1 MTGGKRRPNR
11 IVVVDDN
18 RFTRELAR
26 EALEGQARVECCESA
41 EAALEALAREPAD
54 LVVSDL
60 TMPGLSG
67 LELLERVR
75 REQPGTDFVL
85 FTGNASIESAIG
97 ALRMGAVDYLVKPV
111 QPEELALVVER
122 ILARR
127 ALLDENA
134 RLRDALHTA
143 EACRTL
149 VRCLDPGEIYAVALD
164 LLLHRMGRARGM
176 ALFRRTAIPMSDGM
190 AFRGF
195 SEEQARALR
204 NLLAERKPIEPES
217 LGELEVLSRGELIDA
232 LGEIGLSPGGL
243 LSIPVAGRDSEAGV
257 LWIFEDGRSFS
268 TDEIECAR
276 LIAAHADLALTNA
289 ERYHRAKER
298 AFIDDVTE
306 VYNVRFLRQA
316 IEHEIQRAERYGKQL
331 CVLFLDLDRFK
342 LVNDQHGHL
351 VGSQVLRRLSEV
363 LLQCIRQVDTLAR
376 YGGDEFTILLVD
388 TGIEEGLAVGERI
401 RRTVAA
407 TVFEGSRGA
416 PIRLTLSVGVAAYP
430 THGREHEAL
439 LDLADKAMY
448 RAKSLGRNCVCS
460 AAELGA

>member
-1 MTGGKRRPNR
+1 MTGGTRRPNR

-26 EALEGQARVECCESA
+26 EALEGQARVECCASG
-41 EAALEALAREPAD
+41 EAALESLAREPAD
-54 LVVSDL
+54 LVLSDL

-85 FTGNASIESAIG
+85 FTGDASIESAIS
-97 ALRMGAVDYLVKPV
+97 ALRMGAADYLVKPV
-111 QPEELALVVER
+111 QPEELALLVER
-122 ILARR
+122 LLARR
-127 ALLDENA
+127 ALVGENA
-134 RLRDALHTA
+134 RLRDALDTA

-164 LLLHRMGRARGM
+164 LLLHRMGRARGV

-195 SEEQARALR
+195 GEAQARDLR
-204 NLLAERKPIEPES
+204 DLLAERKPIEPDS
-217 LGELEVLSRGELIDA
+217 LGELEVISRGALVDA
-232 LGEIGLSPGGL
+232 LGEIGLPPGGL

-257 LWIFEDGRSFS
+257 LWIFEDSRPFQQEEVES
-268 TDEIECAR
+268 AR

-306 VYNVRFLRQA
+306 VYNARFLRQA

-331 CVLFLDLDRFK
+331 CVVFLDLDRFK

-351 VGSQVLRRLSEV
+351 VGSQVLRRLSQV
-363 LLQCIRQVDTLAR
+363 LQQCIRQVDTLAR

-388 TGIEEGLAVGERI
+388 TGIEEGLAVAERI

-407 TVFEGSRGA
+407 TLFEGSRDT

-448 RAKSLGRNCVCS
+448 RAKSLGRNCTCS
-460 AAELGA
+460 AGEL

>member
-1 MTGGKRRPNR
+1 MSGGTRRPSR

-18 RFTRELAR
+18 RFTRELAQD
-26 EALEGQARVECCESA
+26 ALAAQAQVECCATA
-41 EAALEALAREPAD
+41 EAALAALAREPAD
-54 LVVSDL
+54 LVISDL

-67 LELLERVR
+67 LDLLERVR
-75 REQPGTDFVL
+75 RERPGTDFVL
-85 FTGNASIESAIG
+85 LTANASVESAIA
-97 ALRMGAVDYLVKPV
+97 ALRMGAADYLVKPI

-127 ALLDENA
+127 GLLHENA

-164 LLLHRMGRARGM
+164 LLLHRLARTRGM

-195 SEEQARALR
+195 DEQRARDLR
-204 NLLAERKPIEPES
+204 ALLAECKPIEPGA
-217 LGELEVLSRGELIDA
+217 LGELEVVRRGELVESLAGIGLGPDA
-232 LGEIGLSPGGL
+232 LLA
-243 LSIPVAGRDSEAGV
+243 IPVAGRDSEAGV
-257 LWIFEDGRSFS
+257 LWLFEDGRPF
-268 TDEIECAR
+268 THDDIECAR

-289 ERYHRAKER
+289 ERYYRAKER

-306 VYNVRFLRQA
+306 VYNARFLRQA
-316 IEHEIQRAERYGKQL
+316 IAHEIQRAERYGKQL
-331 CVLFLDLDRFK
+331 SVLFLDLDRFK
-342 LVNDQHGHL
+342 LVNDQYGHL

-363 LLQCIRQVDTLAR
+363 LQQCIRQVDTLAR

-407 TVFEGSRGA
+407 TLFEGGRDA
-416 PIRLTLSVGVAAYP
+416 PIRLTASVGVAAYP
-430 THGREHEAL
+430 THAREHEAL

-460 AAELGA
+460 ASDLGA

>member
-1 MTGGKRRPNR
+1 MSDPRRPGR

-26 EALEGQARVECCESA
+26 EALADRASVECCASA

-75 REQPGTDFVL
+75 RERPGTDFVL
-85 FTGNASIESAIG
+85 LTANASVESAVS
-97 ALRMGAVDYLVKPV
+97 ALRMGAADYLVKPI

-127 ALLDENA
+127 SLIDENS

-164 LLLHRMGRARGM
+164 LLLHRLGRARGM

-204 NLLAERKPIEPES
+204 GLLAERKPIEPGA
-217 LGELEVLSRGELIDA
+217 LGALEVIERGSLLDS
-232 LGEIGLSPGGL
+232 LGEIGLSPGRL

-257 LWIFEDGRSFS
+257 LWIYEDGRRF
-268 TDEIECAR
+268 DADAIESAR

-289 ERYHRAKER
+289 ERYGRAKER

-306 VYNVRFLRQA
+306 AYNARFLRQA
-316 IEHEIQRAERYGKQL
+316 IEHEIQRAERYGKPL
-331 CVLFLDLDRFK
+331 CLLFLDLDRFK
-342 LVNDQHGHL
+342 LVNDEHGHL

-363 LLQCIRQVDTLAR
+363 LQQCIRQVDTLAR

-388 TGIEEGLAVGERI
+388 TGVEEGLLVGERI
-401 RRTVAA
+401 RRTVAD
-407 TVFEGSRGA
+407 TLFEGARGV
-416 PIRLTLSVGVAAYP
+416 PIRLTLSVGVAGYP
-430 THGREHEAL
+430 AHGRDRDGL

-448 RAKSLGRNCVCS
+448 RAKSLGRNRVCS
-460 AAELGA
+460 ASELGG

>member
-1 MTGGKRRPNR
+1 MSDDVQSRCR

-26 EALEGQARVECCESA
+26 DALAGSARIECCESA
-41 EAALEALAREPAD
+41 EAALEALGREPAD
-54 LVVSDL
+54 LVLSDL

-67 LELLERVR
+67 LELLEHVR
-75 REQPGTDFVL
+75 RESPGTDFVL
-85 FTGNASIESAIG
+85 LTANASVESAIA
-97 ALRMGAVDYLVKPV
+97 ALRMGAADYLVKPV
-111 QPEELALVVER
+111 QPEELVLVVER

-127 ALLDENA
+127 ELLDENA

-164 LLLHRMGRARGM
+164 LMLHRLGRKRGM
-176 ALFRRTAIPMSDGM
+176 ALFRRTEIPMSDGM

-195 SEEQARALR
+195 EEAQTRDLR
-204 NLLAERKPIEPES
+204 SLLAERKPLEPGS
-217 LGELEVLSRGELIDA
+217 LGELEVLARGPFVDSLA
-232 LGEIGLSPGGL
+232 AIGLAPESL

-257 LWIFEDGRSFS
+257 LWLFDDGRPFGAE
-268 TDEIECAR
+268 DLECAR
-276 LIAAHADLALTNA
+276 LIAAHADLALANA

-298 AFIDDVTE
+298 AFIDDVTDI
-306 VYNVRFLRQA
+306 YNARFLRQA
-316 IEHEIQRAERYGKQL
+316 IEHEIQRADRYGKQL
-331 CVLFLDLDRFK
+331 CLLFLDLDRFK

-388 TGIEEGLAVGERI
+388 TGIEEGLAIGERI

-407 TVFEGSRGA
+407 TLFEGGRGA
-416 PIRLTLSVGVAAYP
+416 PIRLTVSIGAAAYP
-430 THGREHEAL
+430 THGREREVL
-439 LDLADKAMY
+439 LELADKAMY
-448 RAKSLGRNCVCS
+448 RAKSLGRNCICS
-460 AAELGA
+460 ASDLAS

>member
-1 MTGGKRRPNR
+1 MTGGTRRPNR

-26 EALEGQARVECCESA
+26 EALEGQARVECCESG

-54 LVVSDL
+54 LVLSDL

-85 FTGNASIESAIG
+85 FTADASIESAIS
-97 ALRMGAVDYLVKPV
+97 ALRMGAADYLVKPV
-111 QPEELALVVER
+111 QPEELALLVER
-122 ILARR
+122 LLARR
-127 ALLDENA
+127 ALVSENA

-164 LLLHRMGRARGM
+164 LLLHRMGRARGV

-195 SEEQARALR
+195 SEAQAHDLRA
-204 NLLAERKPIEPES
+204 LLAERKPIEPDA
-217 LGELEVLSRGELIDA
+217 LGTLEVIGRGALVDA
-232 LGEIGLSPGGL
+232 LGEIGLSPGAL

-257 LWIFEDGRSFS
+257 LWIFEDARPFQAE
-268 TDEIECAR
+268 EIESAR

-306 VYNVRFLRQA
+306 VYNARFLRQA

-331 CVLFLDLDRFK
+331 CVVFLDLDRFK
-342 LVNDQHGHL
+342 LVNDRHGHL
-351 VGSQVLRRLSEV
+351 VGSQVLRRLSQV

-388 TGIEEGLAVGERI
+388 TAIEEGLAVAERI

-407 TVFEGSRGA
+407 TLFEGSRDV

-430 THGREHEAL
+430 THGREHEVL

-448 RAKSLGRNCVCS
+448 RAKSLGRNCTCS
-460 AAELGA
+460 AAEL

>member
-1 MTGGKRRPNR
+1 MTGDTRRPNR

-26 EALEGQARVECCESA
+26 DALEGQGRVECCENG
-41 EAALEALAREPAD
+41 EAALQALAREPAD

-85 FTGNASIESAIG
+85 FTANASVESAIS
-97 ALRMGAVDYLVKPV
+97 ALRMGAADYLLKPV

-122 ILARR
+122 LLARR
-127 ALLDENA
+127 ALVDENA

-164 LLLHRMGRARGM
+164 LLLHRMGRARGV
-176 ALFRRTAIPMSDGM
+176 ALFRRTVIPMSDGM

-195 SEEQARALR
+195 SEAQASDLRA
-204 NLLAERKPIEPES
+204 LLAERKPIEPEA
-217 LGELEVLSRGELIDA
+217 LGELEVLSRGALVDA

-257 LWIFEDGRSFS
+257 LWIFEDARPFQPE
-268 TDEIECAR
+268 EIESAR

-306 VYNVRFLRQA
+306 VYNARFLRQA

-331 CVLFLDLDRFK
+331 CVVFLDLDRFK

-351 VGSQVLRRLSEV
+351 VGSQVLRRLSQV

-388 TGIEEGLAVGERI
+388 TAIEEGLAVAERI

-407 TVFEGSRGA
+407 TLFEGSRDV
-416 PIRLTLSVGVAAYP
+416 PIRLTVSVGVAAYP
-430 THGREHEAL
+430 SHGREHEAL

-448 RAKSLGRNCVCS
+448 RAKSLGRNCTCS
-460 AAELGA
+460 AAEL

>member
-1 MTGGKRRPNR
+1 MSGDTRRSNR

-26 EALEGQARVECCESA
+26 EALAEQAHIECCESA
-41 EAALEALAREPAD
+41 ESALAALAREPAD
-54 LVVSDL
+54 LVISDL
-60 TMPGLSG
+60 TMPGLTG

-75 REQPGTDFVL
+75 REQPGTDFIL
-85 FTGNASIESAIG
+85 LTANASVESAVA
-97 ALRMGAVDYLVKPV
+97 ALRNGAADYLVKPI

-122 ILARR
+122 ILSRR
-127 ALLDENA
+127 ALLYENA
-134 RLRDALHTA
+134 RLREALHTA

-164 LLLHRMGRARGM
+164 LLLHRLGRARGM
-176 ALFRRTAIPMSDGM
+176 SLFRRTAIPMSDGM

-195 SEEQARALR
+195 DEEHARGLR
-204 NLLAERKPIEPES
+204 KLLVDLKPIEPGS
-217 LGELEVLSRGELIDA
+217 LGELEVLGGGA
-232 LGEIGLSPGGL
+232 LVDSLAEIGLPPGAL
-243 LSIPVAGRDSEAGV
+243 LAIPVAGRDSEAGV
-257 LWIFEDGRSFS
+257 LWIFEDGRPFDA
-268 TDEIECAR
+268 DELGCAR
-276 LIAAHADLALTNA
+276 LIAAHADLALANA

-306 VYNVRFLRQA
+306 VYNARFLRQA
-316 IEHEIQRAERYGKQL
+316 IQHEIQRAERYAKKL

-363 LLQCIRQVDTLAR
+363 LQQCIRQVDTLAR

-401 RRTVAA
+401 RRTVADTA
-407 TVFEGSRGA
+407 FEGGRGA
-416 PIRLTLSVGVAAYP
+416 TIRLTLSVGAAAYP
-430 THGREHEAL
+430 THGREHELL

-460 AAELGA
+460 AADLAS

>member
-1 MTGGKRRPNR
+1 MTGDTRRPNR

-26 EALEGQARVECCESA
+26 EALEPQARVECCESA
-41 EAALEALAREPAD
+41 DAALAALAREPAD

-75 REQPGTDFVL
+75 RERPGTDFVL
-85 FTGNASIESAIG
+85 FTANASIESAVG
-97 ALRMGAVDYLVKPV
+97 ALRMGAADYLVKPI
-111 QPEELALVVER
+111 QPEELALVAER

-164 LLLHRMGRARGM
+164 LLLHRLGRARGM
-176 ALFRRTAIPMSDGM
+176 SLFRRTAIPMSDGM

-195 SEEQARALR
+195 DEEQTRVLR
-204 NLLAERKPIEPES
+204 GLLTELKPIEPS
-217 LGELEVLSRGELIDA
+217 ALGELEVLRGGALIDSLAASELAPGA
-232 LGEIGLSPGGL
+232 LLA
-243 LSIPVAGRDSEAGV
+243 IPVAGRDSEAGV
-257 LWIFEDGRSFS
+257 LWIFEDGRAFGAE
-268 TDEIECAR
+268 EIACAR

-306 VYNVRFLRQA
+306 VYNARFLRQA

-363 LLQCIRQVDTLAR
+363 LQQCIRQVDILAR

-388 TGIEEGLAVGERI
+388 TGVEEGLAVGERI

-407 TVFEGSRGA
+407 TPFEGGRGT

-460 AAELGA
+460 AADLGA